1 MRKIHLV
8 ATAACALLFTGLAT
22 SSAADEELRKRI
34 APVGQ
39 VYLDGEA
46 PVRAAADTGPRSGE
60 QVYQTACFAC
70 HGTGALDAPK
80 PGDASA
86 WQARIDQGFDVMLRH
101 SIDGFGNM
109 PAMGT
114 CMNCSE
120 DEIAEAIRFMIKDL

>member
-1 MRKIHLV
+1 MKRIHLAV
-8 ATAACALLFTGLAT
+8 AAACALLFTGLA
-22 SSAADEELRKRI
+22 SSSVQEDIRKRI

-39 VYLDGEA
+39 VYLAGEA
-46 PVRAAADTGPRSGE
+46 PVQAVVDTGPRSGE

-80 PGDASA
+80 PGEAS
-86 WQARIDQGFDVMLRH
+86 WVPRIAQGFDVMLQK
-101 SIDGFGNM
+101 SIAGFDNM

-120 DEIAEAIRFMIKDL
+120 DEIADAIRFMIEGV